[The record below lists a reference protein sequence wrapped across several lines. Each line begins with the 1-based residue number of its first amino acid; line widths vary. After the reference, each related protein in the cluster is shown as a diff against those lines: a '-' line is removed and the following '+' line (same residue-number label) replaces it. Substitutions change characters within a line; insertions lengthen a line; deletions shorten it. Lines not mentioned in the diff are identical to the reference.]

1 MSLIRRWL
9 LDRSGGAAVEFS
21 AVILT
26 MFTLLFGVT
35 EFGWYMWTANAL
47 QQTAIQSAR
56 CMGVVATNCAS
67 GAAYSSTNTLS
78 YVQSVASTYGVT
90 VPTAGV
96 TLSRAAT
103 CGGASVGGGTGQ
115 CLELIGT
122 QVSLSGGT
130 AAASNCVSGGG
141 GNVKIALVQ

>member
-9 LDRSGGAAVEFS
+9 ADRSGGAAVEFS

-56 CMGVVATNCAS
+56 CMGVLATNCAS
-67 GAAYSSTNTLS
+67 GAAYSSTKTLS
-78 YVQSVASTYGVT
+78 YVQQVASTYGVT

-96 TLSRAAT
+96 TLSTAAS
-103 CGGASVGGGTGQ
+103 CGGAADFSQVTISYTFRTAVPNLITGLSSVAMTEQ
-115 CLELIGT
+115 ACFPNQT
-122 QVSLSGGT
+122 
-130 AAASNCVSGGG
+130 
-141 GNVKIALVQ
+141 

>member
-1 MSLIRRWL
+1 VSLIRRWF

-103 CGGASVGGGTGQ
+103 CGGASGFSQVTINYTFRTAVPNLITG
-115 CLELIGT
+115 
-122 QVSLSGGT
+122 LSSVAMT
-130 AAASNCVSGGG
+130 EQACFPN
-141 GNVKIALVQ
+141 QT

>member
-103 CGGASVGGGTGQ
+103 CGGASGFSQVTINYTFRTAVPNLITG
-115 CLELIGT
+115 LSSVAMT
-122 QVSLSGGT
+122 QQACFPNQT
-130 AAASNCVSGGG
+130 
-141 GNVKIALVQ
+141 

>member
-1 MSLIRRWL
+1 MSLIRRWRR
-9 LDRSGGAAVEFS
+9 DCGGGTAVEFS

-47 QQTAIQSAR
+47 QQVAIQGSR

-67 GAAYSSTNTLS
+67 GAAYSSTNTLA

-103 CGGASVGGGTGQ
+103 CGGASGFSQVTINYTFTTAVPNLITG
-115 CLELIGT
+115 
-122 QVSLSGGT
+122 LSSVPMT
-130 AAASNCVSGGG
+130 EQACFPNQS
-141 GNVKIALVQ
+141 